1 MPAKKH
7 HFWSPALRGIV
18 LALQAQG
25 HLALSFFQQIRPF
38 MQLLCHSRPTPF
50 QHRVGGHVRRVAALL
65 LSVFCLSAAVQAQNP
80 PLSDKLLTEVGQW
93 VQQSQQ
99 LDASQF
105 SFAPLDSRVQVQSCD
120 RPLVMDTPFAA
131 RETVR
136 VRCLGNPSWQLYL
149 RVLLKPGV
157 APGLPSQNTAAPIV
171 NPSSPAPAAGGATR
185 RVVVANQTLR
195 AGSIASRDLLREVDV
210 PAQGVEL
217 QAVGSIKEVENS
229 ELVRDVQAGVPL
241 RGYDVRRAVVIKQGQ
256 SVLLT
261 VGQGNGFSIT
271 ARVEAMQDGKIG
283 DQIRLKNPDSGRLLT
298 GIVTGPNAAR
308 GL

>member
-1 MPAKKH
+1 
-7 HFWSPALRGIV
+7 
-18 LALQAQG
+18 
-25 HLALSFFQQIRPF
+25 

-50 QHRVGGHVRRVAALL
+50 QRRVDASVRRVAVWL
-65 LSVFCLSAAVQAQNP
+65 LSVFCLTTAAQAQNP
-80 PLSDKLLTEVGQW
+80 AAPDKLLTEVGQW
-93 VQQSQQ
+93 VQKSQQ
-99 LDASQF
+99 LDANQF
-105 SFAPLDSRVQVQSCD
+105 SFAPLDSRVQLQSCD
-120 RPLVMDTPFAA
+120 RPLVMDTPFAS

-136 VRCLGNPSWQLYL
+136 VRCLGNPGWQLYL
-149 RVLLKPGV
+149 RVVLKPGI
-157 APGLPSQNTAAPIV
+157 APGLAAPGGAAPAGTASGPTTAASGV
-171 NPSSPAPAAGGATR
+171 GPSR
-185 RVVVANQTLR
+185 RVVVASQTLR
-195 AGSIASRDLLREVDV
+195 AGSIATRDLLREVDV

-241 RGYDVRRAVVIKQGQ
+241 RGYDLRRAVVVKQGQ
-256 SVLLT
+256 LVMLT

-283 DQIRLKNPDSGRLLT
+283 DQIRLKNPESGRLLT

>member
-1 MPAKKH
+1 M
-7 HFWSPALRGIV
+7 
-18 LALQAQG
+18 
-25 HLALSFFQQIRPF
+25 
-38 MQLLCHSRPTPF
+38 C
-50 QHRVGGHVRRVAALL
+50 
-65 LSVFCLSAAVQAQNP
+65 AAVQAQNP
-80 PLSDKLLTEVGQW
+80 PGPDKLLAEVGQW
-93 VQQSQQ
+93 VQQSQ
-99 LDASQF
+99 LLEASQF
-105 SFAPLDSRVQVQSCD
+105 SFAPLDGRVQLQSCD

-157 APGLPSQNTAAPIV
+157 APGLPSQNALAPMGSASGPAAAP
-171 NPSSPAPAAGGATR
+171 GTATR
-185 RVVVANQTLR
+185 RVVVATQTLR

-241 RGYDVRRAVVIKQGQ
+241 RGYDVRRAVVVKQGQ